1 MNNKDNRKPSRLAGL
16 FSRKKP
22 ATDKADGDAYETQD
36 TATSGQV
43 NVLLVASEED
53 ATELTRTQ
61 EEFGG
66 AAIYQAPSPR
76 TARSLVS
83 SQVYPECDLYLILDT
98 FFLTDKEDFLSALV
112 SHAHTG
118 ATGVIVTDAALVRE
132 IKSYLTSWGG
142 KHPVFMPRDRLG
154 EGAKVALN
162 R

>member
-16 FSRKKP
+16 FSRKKA
-22 ATDKADGDAYETQD
+22 ATDETDGANT
-36 TATSGQV
+36 TGKSSGQV

-61 EEFGG
+61 EELGG
-66 AAIYQAPSPR
+66 ATIYQAPSPR

-83 SQVYPECDLYLILDT
+83 SHVYPECDLYLVLDT

-154 EGAKVALN
+154 EGAQVALS